1 MLAPQL
7 LDLPSLLSA
16 CHASLRQ
23 VHFRVC
29 VEKPLKSRLSYF
41 LVVTATQVMLCRC
54 LDSCAH
60 SSEICVFAVVPTSLI
75 WRPSLQVGSPAWD
88 LQGMIPC
95 MGPIIGYE
103 SWCQKTKT
111 PWATDGKNRMIHG
124 QWRRSCGGPGVLT
137 LSFSVSVGV
146 QLDTDPS
153 TFLPPCCYI
162 ACNAQ
167 LVSVLTAVAL
177 CHVHQGILDSLDVRR
192 LAEEFASCM
201 VGHSQWIIWK
211 LDINKTIERVF

>member
-1 MLAPQL
+1 
-7 LDLPSLLSA
+7 
-16 CHASLRQ
+16 
-23 VHFRVC
+23 
-29 VEKPLKSRLSYF
+29 
-41 LVVTATQVMLCRC
+41 
-54 LDSCAH
+54 
-60 SSEICVFAVVPTSLI
+60 
-75 WRPSLQVGSPAWD
+75 
-88 LQGMIPC
+88 